1 MAERILTGRAA
12 APGLAAGTV
21 RVLDQA
27 GTDSDPP
34 SPGSILAARD
44 MSPDCFL
51 ATDWSQ
57 GGAVLLTAGSPSSHL
72 AVLARARGIPVIIGL
87 GGDPG
92 ALVGDAL
99 VDGERGEVVLSP
111 GAERRQAFAVLQAEA
126 DHVRVA
132 AAPLMGRPARTGD
145 GTPVAVQLSVTDPAD
160 LAAVSPDQCDG
171 IGLVRTEF
179 LFRRGVLPGE
189 AAQFGVYR
197 TLVEWAGGKPV
208 TLRTLDAGGDKPIP
222 GVAAPGESNPFMGLR
237 GVRLSLRQPD
247 LFRIQLRA
255 LLRAAAYGSLR
266 VMLPMVTVP
275 AELEAVRLLMDAEEA
290 DLRAA
295 GTRCARPPLG
305 IMVEVPAAALAVDL
319 FDAAFVSIG
328 MNDLTHY
335 VTAAGRD
342 AGEVAALADP
352 SHPGVL
358 RLIATVVESSRGAGR
373 EVSLCGDAAGD
384 PAHIPALL
392 KAGIRSLTVAP
403 TALART
409 KLALAQAVLP

>member
-1 MAERILTGRAA
+1 M
-12 APGLAAGTV
+12 
-21 RVLDQA
+21 
-27 GTDSDPP
+27 
-34 SPGSILAARD
+34 
-44 MSPDCFL
+44 
-51 ATDWSQ
+51 
-57 GGAVLLTAGSPSSHL
+57 
-72 AVLARARGIPVIIGL
+72 
-87 GGDPG
+87 
-92 ALVGDAL
+92 
-99 VDGERGEVVLSP
+99 
-111 GAERRQAFAVLQAEA
+111 
-126 DHVRVA
+126 
-132 AAPLMGRPARTGD
+132 
-145 GTPVAVQLSVTDPAD
+145 
-160 LAAVSPDQCDG
+160 SPDQCDG

-197 TLVEWAGGKPV
+197 VLVEWAGGKPV
-208 TLRTLDAGGDKPIP
+208 TIRTLDAGGDKPIP

-255 LLRAAAYGSLR
+255 LLRAAAYGPLR